1 MTNKIE
7 PIYLIK
13 QKSTNLF
20 LHIFEDPDTCEDEV
34 EFRDLQINA
43 RFTSVMGLSDDVF
56 NDEYD
61 ACLISF
67 SNKKDAVKYL
77 EDIEDL
83 EDVNPYD
90 IEIVKLNLSANFEV
104 V

>member
-20 LHIFEDPDTCEDEV
+20 LHIFEDPNTCEEVV
-34 EFRDLQINA
+34 EFRDLEINA

-77 EDIEDL
+77 EDIED
-83 EDVNPYD
+83 VNPYD
-90 IEIVKLNLSANFEV
+90 VEVVKLNLSANFEV